1 MLSVEEAAGR
11 ILAAFSR
18 LDPEPTSI
26 LESLGLLLA
35 EDVVATFDIPPLA
48 NSAMDGYAVRSEDV
62 RGAGPE
68 SPRRLR
74 IIADVAAGY
83 VSDSRVTEGVAIRIM
98 TGAPVPEGA
107 DAVVQVELTE
117 RENDDVLVLAET
129 AHLRNIRPSGED
141 VRAGQTVLRSG
152 ALIRPPEVGVLA
164 SLGRRSALCV
174 RRPRVGVL
182 ATGDELV
189 EPGER
194 LAPGQ
199 IYNANAYSTAA
210 QVLEAGGVP
219 VMLGIARD
227 TRDSLSI
234 TLQAALA
241 QGVDMLITSGGVSVG
256 DFDLVKDML
265 AAQGEIDFW
274 QVNMKPG
281 KPLAFGKISG
291 VPMIGLPGNPVSAIV
306 SFELFGRPAIHTM
319 LGLPPKPRP
328 TATARLLDHYQKTDD
343 RRHFVRVIVEQRNGE
358 NVARLTGEQG
368 SGILTSLTAANALAV
383 IPENAPDVRV
393 GESVELWLLG

>member
-1 MLSVEEAAGR
+1 M
-11 ILAAFSR
+11 
-18 LDPEPTSI
+18 
-26 LESLGLLLA
+26 
-35 EDVVATFDIPPLA
+35 
-48 NSAMDGYAVRSEDV
+48 
-62 RGAGPE
+62 
-68 SPRRLR
+68 
-74 IIADVAAGY
+74 
-83 VSDSRVTEGVAIRIM
+83 SDSRVTEGVAIRIM

-129 AHLRNIRPSGED
+129 AHLRNIRPAGED
-141 VRAGQTVLRSG
+141 ARAGQTVLRSG
-152 ALIRPPEVGVLA
+152 AIIRPPEVGVLA
-164 SLGRRSALCV
+164 SLQAERAV
-174 RRPRVGVL
+174 YTQAQVGVL

-189 EPGER
+189 EPGEP

-227 TRDSLSI
+227 TRDSLST
-234 TLQAALA
+234 TLRAALA

-328 TATARLLDHYQKTDD
+328 TATARLLDHYEKTDG
-343 RRHFVRVIVEQRNGE
+343 RRHFVRVIVEQREGE
-358 NVARLTGEQG
+358 RVARLTGEQG

-383 IPENAPDVRV
+383 IPENAPDVRA
-393 GESVELWLLG
+393 GESVEVWLLG